1 MESSGDQVAKVRTV
15 DGAEFDVPIKVLNVC
30 GYFKDFLDGSDSV
43 AEVLDIAPF
52 SIVNK
57 DMMEAIIEFSSIVIN
72 NKPPQI
78 SKPIFQKSIYEVTS
92 PPYAA
97 FADKFE
103 DDRLCQLI
111 LAADKLNNQDLLEL
125 LSAKLAIHL
134 NDKSTEEI
142 RKYFNIITPFEKEAD
157 EQRVKDENEEAKEIY
172 NLNDDDD

>member
-1 MESSGDQVAKVRTV
+1 M
-15 DGAEFDVPIKVLNVC
+15 
-30 GYFKDFLDGSDSV
+30 
-43 AEVLDIAPF
+43 
-52 SIVNK
+52 
-57 DMMEAIIEFSSIVIN
+57 
-72 NKPPQI
+72 
-78 SKPIFQKSIYEVTS
+78 TS

-142 RKYFNIITPFEKEAD
+142 RKYFNIITPFEKESD